1 MTMPKSGNDV
11 FEMAMAMERIGKD
24 YYEALA
30 MASTDARVRAFCAV
44 ASQQEAKHMAAF
56 RDMKA
61 AWAKSAG
68 AGHILPDTAEALA
81 SLARGRILPEP
92 AAVSKVALHGTVKD
106 AVRLAMEMEQGAIEF
121 YGSMVPLVPEAGTAL
136 QGIIK
141 AEQKHLADLRALA
154 V

>member
-1 MTMPKSGNDV
+1 MTMPQSSNDV
-11 FEMAMAMERIGKD
+11 FEMAIAMERIGRD

-30 MASTDARVRAFCAV
+30 EASGDARVRAFCTEV
-44 ASQQEAKHMAAF
+44 SKQEAKHMAAF
-56 RDMKA
+56 GDMKA

-68 AGHILPDTAEALA
+68 AGRILPDTAEALA
-81 SLARGRILPEP
+81 SLAKGRILPDP
-92 AAVSKVALHGTVKD
+92 AAVSKVAVHGTVKD

-121 YGSMVPLVPEAGTAL
+121 YGSMVPLVPEAGTVL

-141 AEQKHLADLRALA
+141 AEQKHLADLRAMA

>member
-24 YYEALA
+24 YYKALA
-30 MASTDARVRAFCAV
+30 VASTDARVRLFCAG
-44 ASQQEAKHMAAF
+44 AAKQETEHLETF
-56 RDMKA
+56 RNMKA

-121 YGSMVPLVPEAGTAL
+121 YGSMVPLVPEAAQAL
-136 QGIIK
+136 QEIIK
-141 AEQKHLADLRALA
+141 AEQKHLADLRAMA